1 MSKLFQKKWEVHQR
15 KKIFRVQP
23 PSRINIYQYIYQKI
37 YIYISL
43 SLSISSVYIYIFI
56 FIYIICLY
64 IYISLSLSISS
75 VYISIYL
82 YLSISSVYISISLY
96 LSISS
101 VYISISLYLSISSV
115 YISTLDIQGRL
126 KQCYFKK
133 AYYSKCRNGLSW
145 GPLFPLKHYHSENSA
160 THRCFLT
167 HRCANACPNHCVL
180 DLNLVFP
187 GSLVPHTPCNP
198 VKPLSLEHR

>member
-1 MSKLFQKKWEVHQR
+1 MLLWWSFQPFSASLRVTLSWQTVSWIVPGFMQIFVQEEPTSPPFLHLQVHLTPHLLHSNYT
-15 KKIFRVQP
+15 V
-23 PSRINIYQYIYQKI
+23 S
-37 YIYISL
+37 
-43 SLSISSVYIYIFI
+43 
-56 FIYIICLY
+56 
-64 IYISLSLSISS
+64 
-75 VYISIYL
+75 
-82 YLSISSVYISISLY
+82 
-96 LSISS
+96 
-101 VYISISLYLSISSV
+101 
-115 YISTLDIQGRL
+115 LDIQGQL
-126 KQCYFKK
+126 KECYFKK

-145 GPLFPLKHYHSENSA
+145 GPSFPLKHYHSENSA